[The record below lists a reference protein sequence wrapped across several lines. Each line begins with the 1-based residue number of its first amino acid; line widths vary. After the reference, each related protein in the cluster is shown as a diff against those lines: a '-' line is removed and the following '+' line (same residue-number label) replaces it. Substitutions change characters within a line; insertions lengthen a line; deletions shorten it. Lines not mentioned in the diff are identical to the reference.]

1 MDNSYFI
8 YSTRDNVAITRFHIC
23 TWEKK
28 GTPSF
33 IEFGIE
39 LVDNTFE
46 NTNTIALYLCAPFIS
61 RKTKCYDLSDR
72 LSDKKNCR
80 YIFNSIVK
88 NSENVGQDNRDG
100 NIITFNDRDTLTI
113 LPLSNQM
120 IFNGYIY
127 FRISKPT
134 RSKGNFYCRLL
145 LSVENQS
152 IAIKKKNGL
161 SKINHIYD
169 VKVNETRNLPQY
181 VYDLRRNES
190 LEICKVDQVFCLHAV
205 SDKLELN
212 YVDSKKLKNIRKI
225 EADIFKNYLKDYADI
240 GNDYDIVFMKAK
252 ADEGFSFFTLFT
264 EETIGRNQI
273 LFALGANLIC
283 SLLFAIASFRTSSN
297 MEIPWYKQIPI
308 EYYIA
313 FLFILFCIIYLVSMI
328 IRQKRNTK

>member
-8 YSTRDNVAITRFHIC
+8 YSTRNNVTISRFHIC

-28 GTPSF
+28 KSPSF

-39 LVDNTFE
+39 LVADSFKNTD
-46 NTNTIALYLCAPFIS
+46 TITLYLCAPFMS
-61 RKTKCYDLSDR
+61 RTTKCYDLSDR

-80 YIFNSIVK
+80 YIFNSIVRK
-88 NSENVGQDNRDG
+88 SENVGQDNRDG
-100 NIITFNDRDTLTI
+100 NIITFNDRDPLTI
-113 LPLSNQM
+113 LPLSNQT
-120 IFNGYIY
+120 IFDGHIR
-127 FRISKPT
+127 FEISKPI
-134 RSKGNFYCRLL
+134 RSEGNFYCRIL

-181 VYDLRRNES
+181 VYNLRRDSS

-205 SDKLELN
+205 SDKFELN

-225 EADIFKNYLKDYADI
+225 EANIFKDYLKDYADI

-283 SLLFAIASFRTSSN
+283 SLLFAIASFRTDCN
-297 MEIPWYKQIPI
+297 TLMPWYKHIPV

-313 FLFILFCIIYLVSMI
+313 FAFILLCIIYLVI
-328 IRQKRNTK
+328 VICHQKQNTK